1 MIDQISEITPRGK
14 EFLFFSLF
22 GIIGKTSS
30 FVGPFVSSAI
40 IDHANNSSGN
50 DSTSLAFYFLMP
62 VSLVS
67 TVGLIVGVNVRKSKK
82 EQDIFLAEELAERE
96 RLESSVRAGV
106 RQ

>member
-1 MIDQISEITPRGK
+1 
-14 EFLFFSLF
+14 
-22 GIIGKTSS
+22 
-30 FVGPFVSSAI
+30 
-40 IDHANNSSGN
+40 
-50 DSTSLAFYFLMP
+50 MP
-62 VSLVS
+62 LSLVS